1 MKKKIK
7 DVTFKEFD
15 EWANMRACD
24 GKWCWSAALV
34 SAEAIGEVLKVNPFF
49 GKAKKREEKWNEI
62 KAKYF
67 NLEGEIEID

>member
-7 DVTFKEFD
+7 DITFKEFN

-24 GKWCWSAALV
+24 GAWGFGDALA
-34 SAEAIGEVLKVNPFF
+34 SAEAISEVLKINPFF
-49 GKAKKREEKWNEI
+49 RKAKKREEKWNKI
-62 KAKYF
+62 KEEYF

>member
-24 GKWCWSAALV
+24 GGWSWSTALA
-34 SAEAIGEVLKVNPFF
+34 SAEAISEVLKVNSFF
-49 GKAKKREEKWNEI
+49 GKAKKREEKWNKI
-62 KAKYF
+62 KTEYF

>member
-1 MKKKIK
+1 MAERIN
-7 DVTFKEFD
+7 TSGATAKEI
-15 EWANMRACD
+15 AQ
-24 GKWCWSAALV
+24 
-34 SAEAIGEVLKVNPFF
+34 AIGEVLKVNPFF